1 MSPEELDDFLGR
13 ERPAR
18 LGVVGTIRRDGSPQ
32 VSPVWYRWDGERVTV
47 WAEEGRVWVENA
59 KRDPRVAFSVQ
70 DEGWP
75 FPAVIVRGRA
85 QVETGPG
92 SEIGDEIRR
101 ITRRYVAEER
111 VDAYVAQ
118 WSHLRTIVTL
128 HPERITSWPAAG

>member
-1 MSPEELDDFLGR
+1 MSREELDDFLGR
-13 ERPAR
+13 ERPTR
-18 LGVVGTIRRDGSPQ
+18 LGVVGTVRRDGSPQ

-118 WSHLRTIVTL
+118 WAHLRTIVTI
-128 HPERITSWPAAG
+128 HPERISSWPAAG